1 MQEKGN
7 MAYNKMFYWS
17 DDDAA
22 YITNVPALPGCMA
35 DGDTI
40 EESLANA
47 DIMIG
52 EWIRFAEE
60 LGREIPEEDSD
71 TIESTN
77 PTSLDVAAYILGR
90 MGAIDTWM
98 LQKLVYYCQA
108 WCLGIYK
115 TEFIDDTFKD
125 YANGPV
131 NKRLFDTHR
140 GRRIVRREDYQ
151 LAHFFSE
158 SEKRH
163 MDHVIETYGNEDGD
177 TLRQYTH
184 AERPWKET
192 RGALNE
198 GESDNRDI
206 ANALMIEYYHN

>member
-71 TIESTN
+71 TMESTN
-77 PTSLDVAAYILGR
+77 PTSLDVAAYILGS

-115 TEFIDDTFKD
+115 TEFIDDTFMD

-151 LAHFFSE
+151 WAHSFSE

>member
-1 MQEKGN
+1 

-47 DIMIG
+47 DIMIE
-52 EWIRFAEE
+52 EWISFARE
-60 LGREIPEEDSD
+60 LGREIPKEDSD
-71 TIESTN
+71 VMESTN
-77 PTSLDVAAYILGR
+77 PTSLDVASYILGR

-115 TEFIDDTFKD
+115 TEFINDTFKD

-131 NKRLFDTHR
+131 NKRLFDTHK
-140 GRRIVRREDYQ
+140 GRRIVRKEDYC
-151 LAHFFSE
+151 LSHSFSE

-163 MDHVIETYGNEDGD
+163 MDHVIETYGSEDGD

-184 AERPWKET
+184 QERPWRET
-192 RGALNE
+192 RGTLND
-198 GESDNRDI
+198 GESDNKDI
-206 ANALMIEYYHN
+206 ANSLMIEYYHN

>member
-1 MQEKGN
+1 

-17 DDDAA
+17 EDDAA

-52 EWIRFAEE
+52 EWISFAEE

-115 TEFIDDTFKD
+115 TEFIDDTFSD
-125 YANGPV
+125 
-131 NKRLFDTHR
+131 
-140 GRRIVRREDYQ
+140 
-151 LAHFFSE
+151 
-158 SEKRH
+158 SEK
-163 MDHVIETYGNEDGD
+163 ECTN
-177 TLRQYTH
+177 
-184 AERPWKET
+184 W
-192 RGALNE
+192 
-198 GESDNRDI
+198 
-206 ANALMIEYYHN
+206 

>member
-71 TIESTN
+71 TMESTN

-151 LAHFFSE
+151 LAHSFSE